1 MHHLFITIFIIEVF
15 MINCFLMVSLLH
27 PLSGVSVVSC
37 LSIIMLL
44 LG

>member
-15 MINCFLMVSLLH
+15 MINCFLMVLH
-27 PLSGVSVVSC
+27 PFPGVSVVSC